1 MKWNCRNDSLVCCT
15 HIEFMCRKD
24 STMLIT
30 IQQTK
35 SNFENL
41 FEIISGGQLLFQAKA
56 PWMKLSL
63 PFHAD
68 HLRELTFTSPAG
80 ETVYT
85 TRYKFI
91 DNLVEESIPY
101 KYLLTKEQR
110 FGQFEIVGQNGS
122 EGSFYVMQ
130 NGYFDSKFCI
140 EHMGKVYLGYSI
152 DKGRNNYVSIYDGD
166 RQIAQITKPLA
177 VIDNLDVYF
186 LHIKDEYASIVPV
199 LSFFTVYYD
208 YRKYNHSG
216 ELTKNSVQ
224 IATSYSYGKNNDKY
238 NPNWISGEFGQQ
250 AADELDQT
258 LKKIAEQS
266 SAQAKKIVKLVGLIF
281 LFLIL
286 FLILFTIVLFVIL
299 KYTL

>member
-1 MKWNCRNDSLVCCT
+1 
-15 HIEFMCRKD
+15 
-24 STMLIT
+24 MLIT

-35 SNFENL
+35 SNYGNL
-41 FEIISGGQLLFQAKA
+41 FEIISNGQLLFQAKA

-63 PFHAD
+63 PFNAD
-68 HLRELTFTSPAG
+68 NLRELTFSNPAG

-85 TRYKFI
+85 TCYKFI

-122 EGSFYVMQ
+122 ESSFYAMQ

-152 DKGRNNYVSIYDGD
+152 DKGRNNYV
-166 RQIAQITKPLA
+166 
-177 VIDNLDVYF
+177 
-186 LHIKDEYASIVPV
+186 SIVPV

-238 NPNWISGEFGQQ
+238 NPNWIVGEFGQQ
-250 AADELDQT
+250 AADELERT
-258 LKKIAEQS
+258 LKKMAEQS
-266 SAQAKKIVKLVGLIF
+266 SAQAKKIVKLVGLVF
-281 LFLIL
+281 LVLIL
-286 FLILFTIVLFVIL
+286 LTIVLFVVI
-299 KYTL
+299 KSTLG

>member
-1 MKWNCRNDSLVCCT
+1 
-15 HIEFMCRKD
+15 
-24 STMLIT
+24 MLIT
-30 IQQTK
+30 IKQTK

-63 PFHAD
+63 PFNAD
-68 HLRELTFTSPAG
+68 NLRELTFSNPAG

-140 EHMGKVYLGYSI
+140 EHMGKVYLGYSL
-152 DKGRNNYVSIYDGD
+152 DKGKNNYVSIYDGD

-238 NPNWISGEFGQQ
+238 NPNWIAGEFGRQ

-266 SAQAKKIVKLVGLIF
+266 SAQAKKIVKLVGLV
-281 LFLIL
+281 FLIL
-286 FLILFTIVLFVIL
+286 ILLTVALFVVL
-299 KYTL
+299 KSTLG